1 MWNMIICKCTIEG
14 GFFNIGLM
22 INEECPMITG
32 SGIMIGD
39 NIKKILNSYEKGL
52 YENIVSLSDSTE
64 QYYVGPY
71 YFNYHR
77 GNGDEQDWIVIG
89 KHDKRNLSLS
99 LSVENEI
106 VTGIQRNYS
115 GTATGFEDEPMLW

>member
-1 MWNMIICKCTIEG
+1 MCEEKKDYGATLNLPKTEFPMRGNLPE
-14 GFFNIGLM
+14 
-22 INEECPMITG
+22 NEP
-32 SGIMIGD
+32 
-39 NIKKILNSYEKGL
+39 KILEGVFEKGL

-89 KHDKRNLSLS
+89 KHDERNH
-99 LSVENEI
+99 
-106 VTGIQRNYS
+106 TGKTGGIQA
-115 GTATGFEDEPMLW
+115 GQPLWHQIEGKRGIYPFD